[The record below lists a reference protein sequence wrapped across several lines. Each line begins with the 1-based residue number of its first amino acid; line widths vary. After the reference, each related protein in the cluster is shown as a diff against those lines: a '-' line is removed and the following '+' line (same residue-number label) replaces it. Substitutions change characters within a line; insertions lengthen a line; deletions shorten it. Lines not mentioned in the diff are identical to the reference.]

1 MKCTTYFLAAL
12 AQIKRFTMDILF
24 ALCIGVTLSAACG
37 FRIFVPPLVMS
48 AGAIYGD
55 FTLGE
60 DFAWM
65 GTYPAL
71 IAFGAAT
78 IAEVLAYYIPVVDNF
93 LDTIEIPTAIAIGSV
108 IMSASIGAV
117 AELDPLLQW
126 AIAIAAGG
134 STAGIIE
141 SFTVVTRGAS
151 TAMTGGMA
159 NPVMS
164 TMEVLSAGVLSLLAL
179 FLPLL
184 AIVIVFGILGFALKR
199 LSRFVKRFTKNKSTS
214 DNSQG

>member
-1 MKCTTYFLAAL
+1 
-12 AQIKRFTMDILF
+12 MDILL
-24 ALCIGVTLSAACG
+24 ALCIGITLSAACG

-48 AGAIYGD
+48 AGAVFGD
-55 FTLGE
+55 FALGE
-60 DFAWM
+60 SFAWM

-71 IAFGAAT
+71 IAFAAAT
-78 IAEVLAYYIPVVDNF
+78 VVEVLAYYVPIVDNL
-93 LDTIEIPTAIAIGSV
+93 LDTIEIPTAIAIGSL
-108 IMSASIGAV
+108 IMSASLGAV
-117 AELDPLLQW
+117 TELEPLMQW

-151 TAMTGGMA
+151 TAATGGMA

-179 FLPLL
+179 FVPLL
-184 AIVIVFGILGFALKR
+184 AIVIVFGLLGLALQR
-199 LSRFVKRFTKNKSTS
+199 LIRLFQKKSTPN
-214 DNSQG
+214 NSQL